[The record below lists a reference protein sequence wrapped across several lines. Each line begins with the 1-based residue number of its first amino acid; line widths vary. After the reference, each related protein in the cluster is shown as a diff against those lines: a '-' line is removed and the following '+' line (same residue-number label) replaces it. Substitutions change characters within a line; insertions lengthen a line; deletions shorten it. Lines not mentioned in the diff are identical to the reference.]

1 MYFRFMGSMDHDC
14 NSVRVVHIFADTVY
28 LKTRMRVYIEA
39 LKTMIAIMFQ
49 LYIFPLIFGIRNENC
64 TQICTAP

>member
-14 NSVRVVHIFADTVY
+14 NSVRVVHIFADTMY

-39 LKTMIAIMFQ
+39 LRTMIAIMFE
-49 LYIFPLIFGIRNENC
+49 LYMKTRIAHKYVQRHNG
-64 TQICTAP
+64 